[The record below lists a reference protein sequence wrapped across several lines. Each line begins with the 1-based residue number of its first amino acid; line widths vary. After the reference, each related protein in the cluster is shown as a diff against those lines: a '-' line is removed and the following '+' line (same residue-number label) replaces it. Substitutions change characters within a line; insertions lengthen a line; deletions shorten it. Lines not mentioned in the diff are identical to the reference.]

1 MTMEPKIT
9 LYKEPNFAGDFK
21 VLSEGCEK
29 LVDVGFPD
37 GASSVK
43 VESGVWI
50 LYKNEDY
57 KGDICVVIDKGQETK
72 CSISSLKPLE
82 NAEVDLSVH
91 PKCTIYQ
98 HHFTGRSST
107 HTQDASNLGNLNNDA
122 SSIRVQSGAWVAYE
136 DGNFGGK
143 QTLFLR
149 GYHKHD
155 TFAKWYP
162 GYGKFP
168 NDRFSSIK
176 ALPIKIKIKKQPK
189 ISLYKDPNH
198 TDTLKTFTTA
208 SDNLDKSVLIES
220 GVWILYDHVNYEG
233 DINVVMEGDKLT
245 DFKYSSI
252 KPLKY
257 DFTEDPKCTIF
268 EHDLDVGEDHTLT
281 EEVQNLEK
289 KHMTDVSSIR
299 VHSGAWV
306 SYEGADF
313 KGKQT
318 LFLRGDHEASTFQQ
332 KNPGYGKFTND
343 KFVSLKAVQI
353 KPKLPMITLYDQP
366 DFMGVSET
374 YTKKQ
379 EALKVASSVIVES
392 GVWVLEPTEK
402 FPGDIC
408 VMMEGDRINFVQYNK
423 NEKFHDFK
431 SSKFAIKPLEYDFS
445 EEPKCTIYEHH
456 FVGKSLELKANT
468 PDLRH
473 KNMND
478 IVSSIIVHSGAWI
491 GFEAVNFR
499 SFQTLYLPGKHVLSS
514 TEGKFRND
522 TLSSLR
528 AIQIVPPVMPV
539 IVDKIEFHLDQRKH
553 KETPVTV
560 FSWRQKNNTNTDQK
574 LSITKDKSIRRE
586 DTYEFRWNQGTRV
599 SLNVSHKL
607 SVPKP
612 AFGFKGGPET
622 TISLG
627 VETWYDIGSTKG
639 NKTAKEETWKV
650 HYPTSIAPKTE
661 LTLTSTITESNLDV
675 PFTASL
681 HQGDK
686 KWEETGTY
694 FGVQYFG
701 FVTEFDE
708 KFV

>member
-306 SYEGADF
+306 GYEHVEYA
-313 KGKQT
+313 GKQT
-318 LFLRGDHEASTFQQ
+318 LFLRGEHRHSDFEIMS
-332 KNPGYGKFTND
+332 PGYGKFEND
-343 KFVSLKAVQI
+343 KF
-353 KPKLPMITLYDQP
+353 
-366 DFMGVSET
+366 
-374 YTKKQ
+374 
-379 EALKVASSVIVES
+379 
-392 GVWVLEPTEK
+392 
-402 FPGDIC
+402 
-408 VMMEGDRINFVQYNK
+408 
-423 NEKFHDFK
+423 
-431 SSKFAIKPLEYDFS
+431 
-445 EEPKCTIYEHH
+445 
-456 FVGKSLELKANT
+456 
-468 PDLRH
+468 
-473 KNMND
+473 
-478 IVSSIIVHSGAWI
+478 
-491 GFEAVNFR
+491 
-499 SFQTLYLPGKHVLSS
+499 
-514 TEGKFRND
+514 
-522 TLSSLR
+522 SSLR
-528 AIQIVPPVMPV
+528 ALQTKPSFPVKVDFKFDLEKTTRNEATIFSDSGRADEYTFCWEEKAMVSKELTYKTSVPVV
-539 IVDKIEFHLDQRKH
+539 VSNSTL
-553 KETPVTV
+553 
-560 FSWRQKNNTNTDQK
+560 K
-574 LSITKDKSIRRE
+574 LSAESYYNIGKSDRKKSKKISADLLGKSSNTKSEIE
-586 DTYEFRWNQGTRV
+586 
-599 SLNVSHKL
+599 
-607 SVPKP
+607 
-612 AFGFKGGPET
+612 
-622 TISLG
+622 
-627 VETWYDIGSTKG
+627 
-639 NKTAKEETWKV
+639 
-650 HYPTSIAPKTE
+650 
-661 LTLTSTITESNLDV
+661 V
-675 PFTASL
+675 PFEAMF
-681 HQGDK
+681 HQGLNTT
-686 KWEETGTY
+686 W
-694 FGVQYFG
+694 
-701 FVTEFDE
+701 TEKGIF
-708 KFV
+708 KSTQFYKI

>member
-1 MTMEPKIT
+1 MEPKIT
-9 LYKEPNFAGDFK
+9 IFEKPKYEGQFKE
-21 VLSEGCEK
+21 LLEGYEK
-29 LVDVGFPD
+29 LVDVGFPN

-50 LYKNEDY
+50 LYENVDY
-57 KGDICVVIDKGQETK
+57 KGDLRVVIDGDEIE
-72 CSISSLKPLE
+72 CSVSSLKPLE
-82 NAEVDLSVH
+82 NAQVDSSVH

-98 HHFTGRSST
+98 HHFSGRSST
-107 HTQDASNLGNLNNDA
+107 HTENAPNLRNMNNEA
-122 SSIRVQSGAWVAYE
+122 SSIRVQSGAWIAYR
-136 DGNFGGK
+136 DGNYGGK

-168 NDRFSSIK
+168 NDKFSSLK

-198 TDTLKTFTTA
+198 TDTLTTFTTA
-208 SDNLDKSVLIES
+208 SDNLEKSVLVES

-268 EHDLDVGEDHTLT
+268 KHDLDVGEDHTLT
-281 EEVQNLEK
+281 EEVQNLGK

-299 VHSGAWV
+299 VHNGAWV
-306 SYEGADF
+306 SYEGVDF

-332 KNPGYGKFTND
+332 KNPGYGNFTND

-379 EALKVASSVIVES
+379 EDLKVASSVIVES

-431 SSKFAIKPLEYDFS
+431 SSNFSIKPLEYDFT

-456 FVGKSLELKANT
+456 FVGKSLDLKANT

-478 IVSSIIVHSGAWI
+478 IVSSIIVHSGAWV
-491 GFEAVNFR
+491 GYEHVDYAGK
-499 SFQTLYLPGKHVLSS
+499 QTLFLRGEHRHSDFEIMSPGY
-514 TEGKFRND
+514 GKFEND
-522 TLSSLR
+522 KFSSLR
-528 AIQIVPPVMPV
+528 ALQTKPSFPVK
-539 IVDKIEFHLDQRKH
+539 VDFKFDLEK
-553 KETPVTV
+553 T
-560 FSWRQKNNTNTDQK
+560 
-574 LSITKDKSIRRE
+574 
-586 DTYEFRWNQGTRV
+586 TR
-599 SLNVSHKL
+599 N
-607 SVPKP
+607 
-612 AFGFKGGPET
+612 ET
-622 TISLG
+622 TISSDSG
-627 VETWYDIGSTKG
+627 REDEYKFCW
-639 NKTAKEETWKV
+639 EERAMVSK
-650 HYPTSIAPKTE
+650 E
-661 LTLTSTITESNLDV
+661 LTYKTSVPVVVSNSTLKLSAESYYNIGKSDRKKSKKISADLFGKSSNTKSEIEV
-675 PFTASL
+675 PFEAKF
-681 HQGDK
+681 HQGLNTTWTEK
-686 KWEETGTY
+686 GTFKSTQFY
-694 FGVQYFG
+694 
-701 FVTEFDE
+701 
-708 KFV
+708 KI